1 MKSNRKTWLY
11 GPNWEGKRCGAKT
24 RKGSPSTWSCNLT
37 FFYKT
42 ISAFAFN
49 SERVRFSAELYSD
62 SILNMESLLGQL
74 PGKRLGRI
82 VNSKLTTGSS
92 FLGVE
97 GIAKNSVAGKTASRA
112 KAITVDEIIDLIC
125 SVDPAYH
132 ETRSRAFIWTDN
144 ILAAVRELKND
155 EKYLWSLKSY
165 TQGVPQTVLGY
176 PVAVNQEMESIHQSK
191 RQSCWA
197 IWRSFTS
204 ARLPLR
210 CFMRRVNA
218 LLQTL
223 VSRNFSALC
232 NTAAIKHLVQ

>member
-1 MKSNRKTWLY
+1 MDLIGRVK
-11 GPNWEGKRCGAKT
+11 GAGQRPERAALQLDLVT
-24 RKGSPSTWSCNLT
+24 SP
-37 FFYKT
+37 FFHKT

-82 VNSKLTTGSS
+82 ANSKLTTGSS

-97 GIAKNSVAGKTASRA
+97 GIAKNLVAGKTASRA

-165 TQGVPQTVLGY
+165 TQGVP
-176 PVAVNQEMESIHQSK
+176 
-191 RQSCWA
+191 
-197 IWRSFTS
+197 
-204 ARLPLR
+204 
-210 CFMRRVNA
+210 
-218 LLQTL
+218 
-223 VSRNFSALC
+223 
-232 NTAAIKHLVQ
+232 